1 MEISSTRGGILAE
14 STHETKTTLNCF
26 LGYTPTSDNAN
37 LLDIMTKDRARR
49 FLCYFLE
56 QSAAMV

>member
-14 STHETKTTLNCF
+14 STHETKTTIELF
-26 LGYTPTSDNAN
+26 RSISFTSDNVN
-37 LLDIMTKDRARR
+37 LLDIMAKDRARR